1 MTLSSETRSSY
12 DAAPVTRPSVRFAQ
26 LVPVRLVAGA
36 LCAGTLWLPGSLA
49 AQDNYEIQVYAAETV
64 APRTTM
70 VEVHSNFTLEGRT
83 AEQDGLWPTEHA
95 LHETLEI
102 TQGITN
108 WFETGFYVF
117 TSARD
122 GQGWQWVGDH
132 IRPRVRVPPSWNW
145 PVGISLSMEVGY
157 QRPTVST
164 DTWTWEI
171 RPIVDKQLGRWY
183 LAVNPALE
191 RTLRGP
197 DVSRGMEFAP
207 AAQVGYDL
215 SHFVNVAAE
224 YYASLGSIQE
234 FDPVEE
240 QQHQLFGVVNLD
252 FGPAWEFNA
261 GLGEGF
267 TRGTD
272 HLIAKMILGHRFAW

>member
-1 MTLSSETRSSY
+1 MTMTTIRR
-12 DAAPVTRPSVRFAQ
+12 ARRPVTVLASV
-26 LVPVRLVAGA
+26 A
-36 LCAGTLWLPGSLA
+36 LCAGTLVLPNRLA
-49 AQDNYEIQVYAAETV
+49 AQDNYEIQVYPSETV

-70 VEVHSNFTLEGRT
+70 VEVHSNFTLDGRT
-83 AEQDGLWPTEHA
+83 ATQDGLWPTEDA

-102 TQGITN
+102 TQGITD

-132 IRPRVRVPPSWNW
+132 IRPRVRIPPSWKW

-157 QRPTVST
+157 QRPTVSP
-164 DTWTWEI
+164 DIWTWEI
-171 RPIVDKQLGRWY
+171 RPIVDKQLGHWY

-191 RTLRGP
+191 RTLVGP
-197 DVSRGMEFAP
+197 DVSKGLEFSP

-234 FDPVEE
+234 FDPMQE
-240 QQHQLFGVVNLD
+240 QQHQLFGVVNLN
-252 FGPAWEFNA
+252 FGAAWEFNA